1 MKQSAEKIS
10 MVTCYDSSFAKL
22 VEKSP
27 VDAVLV
33 GDSLGNVM
41 LGQKNTLAVTMSDM
55 CRHTRAVSQVLSR
68 PFLIADMPFM
78 SYQLGRK
85 QALKNA
91 GILIAEGGA
100 AAVKLEGGQEILPQV
115 RALTAAGIPVCG
127 HLGLTPQ
134 KIHQL
139 GGFKVQGRENEAR
152 RIIKEDAL
160 ALQDAGIF
168 CLVLELL
175 DFSLAE
181 ELTKILSVPTIGIG
195 SGPACD
201 GQVLVL
207 HDLLGFDPDFNPK
220 FLKKYANLA
229 HIIGE
234 ALAGFDSDVKTKLF
248 PVNPATKNLRIK
260 KTWQINAITMRF

>member
-1 MKQSAEKIS
+1 M
-10 MVTCYDSSFAKL
+10 
-22 VEKSP
+22 
-27 VDAVLV
+27 
-33 GDSLGNVM
+33 
-41 LGQKNTLAVTMSDM
+41 
-55 CRHTRAVSQVLSR
+55 
-68 PFLIADMPFM
+68 
-78 SYQLGRK
+78 
-85 QALKNA
+85 
-91 GILIAEGGA
+91 
-100 AAVKLEGGQEILPQV
+100 
-115 RALTAAGIPVCG
+115 
-127 HLGLTPQ
+127 
-134 KIHQL
+134 
-139 GGFKVQGRENEAR
+139 
-152 RIIKEDAL
+152 

-248 PVNPATKNLRIK
+248 PVNPSN
-260 KTWQINAITMRF
+260 

>member
-1 MKQSAEKIS
+1 MSHLDPSQKIKKKTLPDFRRMKQSAEKIS

-139 GGFKVQGRENEAR
+139 VVLKFRAEKMRPAELSR
-152 RIIKEDAL
+152 RML
-160 ALQDAGIF
+160 WPSRM
-168 CLVLELL
+168 LE
-175 DFSLAE
+175 FSVW
-181 ELTKILSVPTIGIG
+181 S
-195 SGPACD
+195 
-201 GQVLVL
+201 
-207 HDLLGFDPDFNPK
+207 
-220 FLKKYANLA
+220 
-229 HIIGE
+229 
-234 ALAGFDSDVKTKLF
+234 
-248 PVNPATKNLRIK
+248 
-260 KTWQINAITMRF
+260 